1 MYAGLHPRQPRGPR
15 PLRRAGSPP
24 EAARPGRGGP
34 RLRLPSWPAVFFPWA
49 RMLAAVESGERRG
62 RAPRVPPPG
71 LPPARRRRGGCGGI
85 APPYDHPDAGLIP
98 AGPGGPGPVG
108 RCARS
113 ASAHALW
120 CCRASARVPYAG
132 SDSGGA
138 QSGPAQVGPRR
149 SPSGPRCA
157 PAQATR
163 IVLLLRQRGLR
174 SCSVLRQRQCR
185 GGSDGGGGGGG
196 GRRRGIY
203 FRRGGWTSRPRVQDS
218 FTSCPPTHLRT

>member
-85 APPYDHPDAGLIP
+85 APPYDHPDAGRIP
-98 AGPGGPGPVG
+98 TGPGGPGPVG
-108 RCARS
+108 TLRAERVRTCA
-113 ASAHALW
+113 LVLPGE
-120 CCRASARVPYAG
+120 RASAICRVRLGWRAVRPG
-132 SDSGGA
+132 SGR
-138 QSGPAQVGPRR
+138 PAQVALR
-149 SPSGPRCA
+149 PS
-157 PAQATR
+157 
-163 IVLLLRQRGLR
+163 LR
-174 SCSVLRQRQCR
+174 SCSGNEDCVPAKATRIALLLRQRQCR